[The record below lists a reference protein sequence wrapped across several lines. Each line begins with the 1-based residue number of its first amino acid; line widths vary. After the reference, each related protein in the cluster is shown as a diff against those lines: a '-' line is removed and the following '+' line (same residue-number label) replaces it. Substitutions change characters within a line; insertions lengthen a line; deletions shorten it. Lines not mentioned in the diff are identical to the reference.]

1 MAKAPAKKEDVK
13 PKGQGT
19 GVFGQGKPKIDLGNE
34 LLKWSVIPFMH
45 QRRKAVIFTA
55 ATLAFAALV
64 WYAAGLVYAIVAIA
78 ISLGASAS
86 FMLPTTYRLCEHGIE
101 MSSATTST
109 IRKWA
114 VFRKYYPAEDGVL
127 LAYYPRSVREKVARG
142 LFFYFGDMDSARVL
156 RVLDDCLDES

>member
-1 MAKAPAKKEDVK
+1 MAKAPAKREEAK
-13 PKGQGT
+13 PKGQGA
-19 GVFGQGKPKIDLGNE
+19 GIFGQGKPKVDLGE
-34 LLKWSVIPFMH
+34 EFLKWSVVPVMH
-45 QRRKAVIFTA
+45 QRRKGLIFAA

-64 WYAAGLVYAIVAIA
+64 WYAAGLVYAVVAIA

-86 FMLPTTYRLCEHGIE
+86 FMLPTTYRLCENGIE

-114 VFRKYYPAEDGVL
+114 VFRKYYEAEDGVL

-142 LFFYFGDMDSARVL
+142 LFFYFGDMDSAKVL
-156 RVLDDCLDES
+156 RVLADCIEEA